1 MIKNNYLIDKAITVK
16 FNTYTIQTC
25 IYIFIYFWCM
35 IMCMSLLKD
44 KLLVVATDLFQTR
57 GINSTGV
64 DTIVAVAGTTKMTL
78 YKYFG
83 SKEDLILAVLK
94 KGHQDFQD
102 WLDEK
107 LNASSKKPADKIQQ
121 LFDYIEEW
129 VSSPEFIGVGFIKA
143 SAEFPNEENPIHQ
156 LSSQQSREFRQFIS
170 KLASQASIKDAD
182 GLALQLS
189 LLFEGAVQ
197 AEQMKRG
204 SGAIKYA
211 KKAAK
216 ILIDGAIK
224 T

>member
-1 MIKNNYLIDKAITVK
+1 
-16 FNTYTIQTC
+16 
-25 IYIFIYFWCM
+25 
-35 IMCMSLLKD
+35 MSALKE
-44 KLLVVATDLFQTR
+44 KILVTATDLFQTR

-78 YKYFG
+78 YKYFNT
-83 SKEDLILAVLK
+83 KEGLILEVLNK
-94 KGHQDFQD
+94 SQQDFQN

-107 LNASSKKPADKIQQ
+107 LNSNSKAPTDKIKH
-121 LFDYIEEW
+121 LFEFIEEW
-129 VSSPEFIGVGFIKA
+129 VTSPSFLGMGFIKA
-143 SAEFPNEENPIHQ
+143 SAEFPNEENAIHQ
-156 LSSQQSREFRQFIS
+156 LSSKQSREFRQYIS
-170 KLASQASIKDAD
+170 KLASEAGIQDAN

-216 ILIDGAIK
+216 LLIDAAIDQK
-224 T
+224 

>member
-1 MIKNNYLIDKAITVK
+1 
-16 FNTYTIQTC
+16 
-25 IYIFIYFWCM
+25 
-35 IMCMSLLKD
+35 MSVLREKI
-44 KLLVVATDLFQTR
+44 LVTATNLFQTQ

-64 DTIVAVAGTTKMTL
+64 DNIVAMAGTTKMTL
-78 YKYFG
+78 YKYFRT
-83 SKEDLILAVLK
+83 KEALILEVLQTSQ
-94 KGHQDFQD
+94 QDFQT

-107 LNASSKKPADKIQQ
+107 LNTKKPADKIQQ

-129 VSSPEFIGVGFIKA
+129 VSSPAFVGVAFIKA

-156 LSSQQSREFRQFIS
+156 LSSQQSREFRQFIGR
-170 KLASQASIKDAD
+170 LAAEAKIKDAD

-224 T
+224 S

>member
-1 MIKNNYLIDKAITVK
+1 
-16 FNTYTIQTC
+16 
-25 IYIFIYFWCM
+25 
-35 IMCMSLLKD
+35 MSLLKD
-44 KLLVVATDLFQTR
+44 KILQVSTDLFQTR

-83 SKEDLILAVLK
+83 SKEDLILEVLK
-94 KGHQDFQD
+94 KSQSDFQL

-107 LNASSKKPADKIQQ
+107 LSLNAKKPTDKLQK

-129 VSSPEFIGVGFIKA
+129 ITSPTFLGVGFIKA
-143 SAEFPNEENPIHQ
+143 SAEFPNEENPIHK
-156 LSSQQSREFRQFIS
+156 LSSQQSREFRQFIAQ
-170 KLASQASIKDAD
+170 LATEANIKDAE

-216 ILIDGAIK
+216 ILIDGAAK
-224 T
+224 

>member
-1 MIKNNYLIDKAITVK
+1 
-16 FNTYTIQTC
+16 
-25 IYIFIYFWCM
+25 
-35 IMCMSLLKD
+35 MSVLREKILTT
-44 KLLVVATDLFQTR
+44 ATNLFQTQ

-64 DTIVAVAGTTKMTL
+64 DNIVAVAGTTKMTL
-78 YKYFG
+78 YKYFRT
-83 SKEDLILAVLK
+83 KEALILEVL
-94 KGHQDFQD
+94 QTSQQTFEN
-102 WLDEK
+102 WLNEK
-107 LNASSKKPADKIQQ
+107 LNSNSKKPSDKIQQ

-156 LSSQQSREFRQFIS
+156 LSSKQSREFRQLIG
-170 KLASQASIKDAD
+170 KLANEANIKDTD

-211 KKAAK
+211 KIAAK

-224 T
+224 N

>member
-1 MIKNNYLIDKAITVK
+1 MSILRDKIL
-16 FNTYTIQTC
+16 NTA
-25 IYIFIYFWCM
+25 
-35 IMCMSLLKD
+35 S
-44 KLLVVATDLFQTR
+44 DLFHTR

-78 YKYFG
+78 YKYFRT
-83 SKEDLILAVLK
+83 KEDLILEVLQTS
-94 KGHQDFQD
+94 HQSFEN
-102 WLDEK
+102 WLDDKLK
-107 LNASSKKPADKIQQ
+107 LNSKKPADKIQQ

-129 VSSPEFIGVGFIKA
+129 VNSPEFIGVGFIKA

-156 LSSQQSREFRQFIS
+156 LSSKQSREFRQFIN
-170 KLASQASIKDAD
+170 KLASEAKIKDAD

-211 KKAAK
+211 KMAAK
-216 ILIDGAIK
+216 ILIDGAQK
-224 T
+224 S

>member
-1 MIKNNYLIDKAITVK
+1 
-16 FNTYTIQTC
+16 
-25 IYIFIYFWCM
+25 
-35 IMCMSLLKD
+35 MSVLKD
-44 KLLVVATDLFQTR
+44 KILVVATDLFHTR

-78 YKYFG
+78 YKYYRT
-83 SKEDLILAVLK
+83 KEDLILEVLQK
-94 KGHQDFQD
+94 NQQDFQN
-102 WLDEK
+102 WLNEK
-107 LNASSKKPADKIQQ
+107 LSSSSKKPSEKIQQ

-129 VSSPEFIGVGFIKA
+129 VNSPAFVGVAFIKA

-156 LSSQQSREFRQFIS
+156 LSSQQSREFRQFIAA
-170 KLASQASIKDAD
+170 LAKQANIKDSE
-182 GLALQLS
+182 GLSLQLS

-216 ILIDGAIK
+216 ILIDGASK
-224 T
+224 N